1 MCHEVY
7 NFPIPG
13 GVGNN
18 MELRDLFDFT
28 PRELISKVV
37 IEEKVF
43 DTWFAGRTVLLGD
56 ACHKFYP
63 SGTNRVLNG
72 LCSSIYAYGHIRF

>member
-43 DTWFAGRTVLLGD
+43 DTWFGGRTVLLGD
-56 ACHKFYP
+56 ACHKFNP

-72 LCSSIYAYGHIRF
+72 LCSSIYASGHIRF